1 MKFTMLLFFLL
12 SFQVFSL
19 ETSLDA
25 KKSEIRWKGSKITG
39 SHHVGKVFIK
49 EGNIKKAD
57 GSLIGGKIIID
68 LKNFTVD
75 DLKGEWATKFL
86 SHMKSEDFFN
96 ISKHPTAKMEVISI
110 KNNKAKAKLTIKGL
124 TREVTFPIREVSGKF
139 VGKLIFDRTKFGMIY
154 GSGNFFKN
162 LGDKVIKDEVEIS
175 FTLYPKT

>member
-1 MKFTMLLFFLL
+1 MKYLKSWDSYINLNSNDKVQFND
-12 SFQVFSL
+12 FSYPSNYSI
-19 ETSLDA
+19 TSL
-25 KKSEIRWKGSKITG
+25 
-39 SHHVGKVFIK
+39 K
-49 EGNIKKAD
+49 EKYWD
-57 GSLIGGKIIID
+57 VID

-124 TREVTFPIREVSGKF
+124 TREVTFPIREVSGKI